1 MLRRMRRG
9 FVVLLVL
16 VVGLLGVAE
25 AKTKAKGKA
34 KPASAPSGPQGTQDE
49 ARQLLEEL
57 GKPKTDFVG
66 LSKRL
71 RPSPA
76 DLSAIFV
83 GEAVAK
89 AASEYDKAWQSG
101 KAVIDHAPDQTDL
114 KLFSATIAELANGQG
129 DAKEFPAGYKK
140 AMALFK
146 PGLTIYAWRFVRPGE
161 RVGMAY
167 DGLVF
172 VNGHFVW
179 VPKAWRF
186 V

>member
-1 MLRRMRRG
+1 MG
-9 FVVLLVL
+9 LVL
-16 VVGLLGVAE
+16 VVVGALIGAFE
-25 AKTKAKGKA
+25 IASAKPKA
-34 KPASAPSGPQGTQDE
+34 KPKAKVVTGPQGTQDE

-57 GKPKTDFVG
+57 ARPKADWVG
-66 LSKRL
+66 MSKRL

-89 AASEYDKAWQSG
+89 ASAEYDKLWQSG
-101 KAVIDHAPDQTDL
+101 KAVVEHAPDQTDL
-114 KLFSATIAELANGQG
+114 KLFSATVEELAKGEG
-129 DAKEFPAGYKK
+129 DAKEFPGGYKK
-140 AMALFK
+140 AIASFK

-161 RVGMAY
+161 KIGTAY

-179 VPKAWRF
+179 LPKPWRF